1 MKTILDSK
9 LLEKLIVILLALNVL
24 NYECFSVDSFLFCFR
39 YSGHNSV
46 LYIELCPEYLKH
58 TSFYRYHVGL
68 GGNCFIL
75 SFLCLYFVNRD
86 SSSVRFFYTSIHHV
100 RDGGG
105 GIFLIVFSFCIPM
118 LHATHGR
125 SVVKLLHSD
134 WHMKYFRD

>member
-105 GIFLIVFSFCIPM
+105 GDFSYCLFI
-118 LHATHGR
+118 LHTNVAW

>member
-105 GIFLIVFSFCIPM
+105 GGRFFLLSF
-118 LHATHGR
+118 
-125 SVVKLLHSD
+125 HSAYQCCMISCQAVAQ
-134 WHMKYFRD
+134 WLTYEVL